1 MAETK
6 GKNTKRS
13 TSGGSRAKSKT
24 ATASKSAAAAKT
36 TANKTAARPVRREVG
51 AGVCFVLGLCTLFA
65 LCGQDAPVLKFLWQ
79 FGCGL
84 IGWGM
89 WLLPFALI
97 IASSML
103 LFHRGRPVRLRVTCT
118 LLVAPITGAI
128 AHLFGDA
135 TEYAFGFAMFG
146 ELYKSGASGAS
157 GGMISGFFAWLMRSG
172 LGTALSAVILIAMLI
187 AAIGVAANRQI
198 QAIIK
203 RAKERERVEYE
214 EQPERERPIK
224 AKPVEVVHEAL
235 PEEPIAE
242 PKKTASFDVPPPKEE
257 SEPEHHETWKER
269 RERKKLLRERADGV
283 MSPDE
288 MLNGMN
294 ESSVTEP
301 DLGHLPNE
309 VAGPDDP
316 VPPLDLD
323 SEYVRDGA
331 DAVKHIAEE
340 VAANVRA
347 MQAIDEI
354 RKARAAETENIA
366 VDPSTGEVIE
376 PAAAAP
382 TNTAPTNTAPTDTS
396 PREEAAPKLRPV
408 ASHTENTKIVD
419 TLADKEDKVAADV
432 AAELGRGAAMTQQG
446 YVYPSTE
453 LLKPAPPVVAS
464 DATAEMKMNADRLG
478 ETLQSFGI
486 EARIVGVTRGPSVT
500 RYELELDRGVKLAK
514 ISGLADD
521 IALSLGASGVR
532 IAPIPE
538 KSLVVGIE
546 VPNKTVATVSLR
558 ELIESREF
566 SSSKSPV
573 AFALGRDISGKAFVG
588 DIEKMPHMLIA
599 GTTGSGKSVCMNS
612 LIISLLYKSS
622 PDDVRLIMVDPKM
635 VELNVYNGIPHL
647 LIPVV
652 TDPKKAA
659 GALQWA
665 VHEMMQ
671 RYAQFRDAGARNI
684 DEYNAVAE
692 KHEGMKRLPR
702 LVVLIDELAD
712 LMLVAAKE
720 VEESICRVAQMGR
733 ASGVHL
739 VIATQR
745 PSSDVITGLMK
756 ANIPSRVAFTVRS
769 SLDSRIIMDASG
781 AEKLVGHGDMLY
793 LPVGSREAT
802 RVQGCFVS
810 SSEVEK
816 VVDFIKQSGEASYS
830 EEVLSHIDRAAQ
842 EGGDGISSG
851 SGDGEGEYDEMLP
864 QAVDVLLETG
874 QASVSMLQRRL
885 KLGYSRAGRLMDQ
898 LEQRGIV
905 GPFQGAKPRAMLI
918 TREQWEEMKLNNP
931 EYQ

>member
-6 GKNTKRS
+6 KKTTGQRS
-13 TSGGSRAKSKT
+13 TSGGSRTKSKT
-24 ATASKSAAAAKT
+24 AASKSAAASKT
-36 TANKTAARPVRREVG
+36 TAKKQPARPVRREVG

-89 WLLPFALI
+89 WLLPFALLV
-97 IASSML
+97 ASAML

-118 LLVAPITGAI
+118 LLVAPIAGAI

-146 ELYKSGASGAS
+146 ELYKSGASGTS

-172 LGTALSAVILIAMLI
+172 LGTALSAVILIALLI

-203 RAKERERVEYE
+203 RAKEHERVEYE
-214 EQPERERPIK
+214 EQPERERPVK
-224 AKPVEVVHEAL
+224 AKPVEVAHEVV
-235 PEEPIAE
+235 PEEPISE
-242 PKKTASFDVPPPKEE
+242 LNKTASFDVPSPRDE

-269 RERKKLLRERADGV
+269 RERKRLLRERAEGV
-283 MSPDE
+283 MAPDE
-288 MLNGMN
+288 LINGVN

-316 VPPLDLD
+316 VPPLDLNSD
-323 SEYVRDGA
+323 YVQEGA
-331 DAVKHIAEE
+331 DVVKHIAEE
-340 VAANVRA
+340 VASNVRA
-347 MQAIDEI
+347 IQAMDEL
-354 RKARAAETENIA
+354 RRSRAAETATEEIA
-366 VDPSTGEVIE
+366 VDPNTGEVIE
-376 PAAAAP
+376 PVDDTP
-382 TNTAPTNTAPTDTS
+382 IKTAVPAEETAT
-396 PREEAAPKLRPV
+396 REESAPKLRPV

-432 AAELGRGAAMTQQG
+432 AAELGRGAAATQQG

-486 EARIVGVTRGPSVT
+486 DARIVGVTRGPSVT

-566 SSSKSPV
+566 ASSKSPV
-573 AFALGRDISGKAFVG
+573 AFALGRDISGRAFVG

-692 KHEGMKRLPR
+692 LHEGMKRLPR

-830 EEVLSHIDRAAQ
+830 EEVLSHIDRASQ

-851 SGDGEGEYDEMLP
+851 SGDGEGDYDEMLP

>member
-6 GKNTKRS
+6 KKTTGKRS
-13 TSGGSRAKSKT
+13 ASGGSRAKSKT
-24 ATASKSAAAAKT
+24 AASSNGASANAQAKK
-36 TANKTAARPVRREVG
+36 APARPIRREVG

-65 LCGQDAPVLKFLWQ
+65 MFGQDAPVLKFLWQ

-84 IGWGM
+84 VGWGM
-89 WLLPFALI
+89 WLLPFALL
-97 IASSML
+97 IASAML

-118 LLVAPITGAI
+118 LIAAPIAGAI
-128 AHLFGDA
+128 AHLFGD
-135 TEYAFGFAMFG
+135 TTQYTFGFAMFG
-146 ELYKSGASGAS
+146 ELYKAGASGAS
-157 GGMISGFFAWLMRSG
+157 GGMIGGLVAWGMRSG

-187 AAIGVAANRQI
+187 AAIAVAANRQI
-198 QAIIK
+198 KAIVK
-203 RAKERERVEYE
+203 RAREHERVPYE
-214 EQPERERPIK
+214 EQPERERPVKVK
-224 AKPVEVVHEAL
+224 APVEKAVEVVAE
-235 PEEPIAE
+235 EEPKPVA
-242 PKKTASFDVPPPKEE
+242 KNFDVPSPKDED
-257 SEPEHHETWKER
+257 EPEHHETWKER
-269 RERKKLLRERADGV
+269 RERKRLLRERAEGV
-283 MSPDE
+283 ISPDE
-288 MLNGMN
+288 MINGIN
-294 ESSVTEP
+294 ESSAEH
-301 DLGHLPNE
+301 DLGRLPNE

-316 VPPLDLD
+316 VPPLDLNSD
-323 SEYVRDGA
+323 LVSEGA
-331 DAVKHIAEE
+331 AAVEHIAEE

-347 MQAIDEI
+347 MQAMDEL
-354 RKARAAETENIA
+354 RRMPVAEPEPEEEIS

-376 PAAAAP
+376 EPIKTP
-382 TNTAPTNTAPTDTS
+382 T
-396 PREEAAPKLRPV
+396 LRPAV
-408 ASHTENTKIVD
+408 SHTQDTKIVD
-419 TLADKEDKVAADV
+419 TIADKNGEDKVAAGV
-432 AAELGRGAAMTQQG
+432 AAELGRGAASVQQG

-486 EARIVGVTRGPSVT
+486 DARIVGVTRGPSVT

-532 IAPIPE
+532 IAPIPD

-566 SSSKSPV
+566 ASSKSPV
-573 AFALGRDISGKAFVG
+573 AFALGRDISGTAFVG

-684 DEYNAVAE
+684 DEYNSVAE
-692 KHEGMKRLPR
+692 AHEGMKRLPR

-830 EEVLSHIDRAAQ
+830 EEVLSHIDKAAQ

-851 SGDGEGEYDEMLP
+851 SGDGEGDYDEMLP

-905 GPFQGAKPRAMLI
+905 GPFQGAKPRQMLI